1 MMQLVSKP
9 KKGRKPNVEK
19 AQGKKEATL
28 LKMTRDGVSAD
39 VHPDEVEHMKQH
51 GWV

>member
-1 MMQLVSKP
+1 MMQPEYKP
-9 KKGRKPNVEK
+9 KKERKPNVEK
-19 AQGKKEATL
+19 AQGEKEATL
-28 LKMTRDGVSAD
+28 RKMKRDGASAD

>member
-1 MMQLVSKP
+1 MDTEHKP
-9 KKGRKPNVEK
+9 KRGRKPNVEK
-19 AQGKKEATL
+19 TQGQEKATL

-39 VHPDEVEHMKQH
+39 VHPNEVEHMKLH

>member
-1 MMQLVSKP
+1 MDTEHKP
-9 KKGRKPNVEK
+9 KKGRKPIVEK
-19 AQGKKEATL
+19 AQGQEKTTL

-39 VHPDEVEHMKQH
+39 VHPNEVEHMKLH

>member
-1 MMQLVSKP
+1 MDIEHKP
-9 KKGRKPNVEK
+9 KRGRKPNAEKKQEQEK
-19 AQGKKEATL
+19 ATL
-28 LKMTRDGVSAD
+28 RKMTRDGVSAD

>member
-9 KKGRKPNVEK
+9 KKGRKSNVEK
-19 AQGKKEATL
+19 AQGEKEATL
-28 LKMTRDGVSAD
+28 RKMTRDGESAD
-39 VHPDEVEHMKQH
+39 VHPDEVEHMKLH

>member
-1 MMQLVSKP
+1 MDTEHKP
-9 KKGRKPNVEK
+9 KKGRKPNAEK
-19 AQGKKEATL
+19 TQGQEKATL

-39 VHPDEVEHMKQH
+39 VHPSEVEHMKLH